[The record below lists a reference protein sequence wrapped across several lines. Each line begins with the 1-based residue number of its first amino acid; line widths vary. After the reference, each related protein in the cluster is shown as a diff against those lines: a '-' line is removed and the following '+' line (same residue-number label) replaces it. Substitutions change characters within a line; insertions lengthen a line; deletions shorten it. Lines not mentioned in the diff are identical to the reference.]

1 MLLSWYSTCLFSRR
15 QLGPFA
21 LLVLSKS
28 NQTELESNPNS
39 FFSFLEIRLCCFTL
53 VKMLRSS
60 ISACIWT
67 NVSSLPQQWGP
78 VLWGALTPQSK
89 HSWGSSLFTF
99 FTSLILHQMART
111 AMPRLPWMSSAQLQ
125 TLFCFQKKLKIIS
138 ETCTSAGITTA
149 TNRNRRSCHW
159 CSGEC

>member
-1 MLLSWYSTCLFSRR
+1 MLLSWCSTCLFSRR
-15 QLGPFA
+15 RLGPFA

-99 FTSLILHQMART
+99 FTSLVRHQMDAEITVDVICT
-111 AMPRLPWMSSAQLQ
+111 ASNTFLLSKEAEDHLRNPNPSERAHLQ
-125 TLFCFQKKLKIIS
+125 
-138 ETCTSAGITTA
+138 E
-149 TNRNRRSCHW
+149 
-159 CSGEC
+159 